1 MKPSLLL
8 LGLAAST
15 PAVFF
20 AGCASSGY
28 KQAGDT
34 STSLQKA
41 AHAIDKGDTQIDTV
55 LLALS
60 DLVNNPGPNLEPQ
73 FDKYNAAVE
82 KLESLAKEVD
92 HNATKM
98 RSEGTLYFRKWDEEL
113 AKIHNEDIRSRSAER
128 RAAVNERFE
137 KLRASYVR
145 AQNSFEPFLSDLKDI
160 RTALKTDLTTGGV
173 NAVRST
179 ANKAKDEVNP
189 LRDSLRLL
197 SIDFKALGV
206 SLSTEAAPAK

>member
-1 MKPSLLL
+1 VAADAAARKHGADWFVGRCHKLRCQANASAFREERV

-73 FDKYNAAVE
+73 FDKP
-82 KLESLAKEVD
+82 
-92 HNATKM
+92 
-98 RSEGTLYFRKWDEEL
+98 GFRD
-113 AKIHNEDIRSRSAER
+113 
-128 RAAVNERFE
+128 
-137 KLRASYVR
+137 
-145 AQNSFEPFLSDLKDI
+145 
-160 RTALKTDLTTGGV
+160 
-173 NAVRST
+173 
-179 ANKAKDEVNP
+179 
-189 LRDSLRLL
+189 
-197 SIDFKALGV
+197 
-206 SLSTEAAPAK
+206 

>member
-55 LLALS
+55 LLALY
-60 DLVNNPGPNLEPQ
+60 DLVNNLGHNLEPQ

-92 HNATKM
+92 HNAT
-98 RSEGTLYFRKWDEEL
+98 SP
-113 AKIHNEDIRSRSAER
+113 S
-128 RAAVNERFE
+128 
-137 KLRASYVR
+137 
-145 AQNSFEPFLSDLKDI
+145 
-160 RTALKTDLTTGGV
+160 
-173 NAVRST
+173 
-179 ANKAKDEVNP
+179 
-189 LRDSLRLL
+189 
-197 SIDFKALGV
+197 
-206 SLSTEAAPAK
+206 